1 MRKNIFIIVALQILI
16 ICSPSYTQD
25 PIITKPLTDGLII
38 ANKDL
43 LYNLVTVVNVD
54 GNVSRGF
61 LVGLKADTLILF
73 KDEQNIEFPIK
84 ELLTVTIEIERDNL
98 KGLAIGSILGVYLGN
113 LAFYQTEDQPTA
125 YWQGEDEGVIA
136 LVSVLCAFVG
146 GGIGYII
153 DIGTENDTEE
163 FNFGGDE
170 QEQIKELERLKAFLK
185 GDQLVESKF
194 HLNVQMSQVNTRY
207 SEIQRDE
214 NYPSYYYDED
224 KVTSFNL
231 LRKIQLTYFILE
243 DLEVGGAI
251 SWFGEPSIFWQY
263 IEYDSSITVTQTY
276 EGVGYYAV
284 VAYHPFRSIFTKTF
298 SWIIGGGIGFGN
310 VDYEFQKEKEKWGE
324 YPENTKETTTAR
336 IVSNFFSV
344 LLYTQFDLYLFDEL
358 SIGLAAD
365 YIVLPEKMYAI
376 PELNL
381 VERNLGNFSFGLS
394 IGLHF

>member
-1 MRKNIFIIVALQILI
+1 MRKNIFIIVVLQILI

-73 KDEQNIEFPIK
+73 KDEQNIEFPIQ
-84 ELLTVTIEIERDNL
+84 ELVTVTIKTQRDNL
-98 KGLAIGSILGVYLGN
+98 KGLAIGGILGMYLGN
-113 LAFYQTEDQPTA
+113 LAFFQAENQPTA
-125 YWQGEDEGVIA
+125 YWLGGDEGGKA
-136 LVSVLCAFVG
+136 LASILLGFVG
-146 GGIGYII
+146 GGIGYLI

-163 FNFGGDE
+163 FNFSEDE
-170 QEQIKELERLKAFLK
+170 QELIKELERLKAFLK
-185 GDQLVESKF
+185 GNQLVESKF

-214 NYPSYYYDED
+214 DYLYYNGYDE
-224 KVTSFNL
+224 VTSFNL
-231 LRKIQLTYFILE
+231 LRKIQLTYLILE

-251 SWFGEPSIFWQY
+251 SWFGEPSIFWHSY
-263 IEYDSSITVTQTY
+263 FGGDSSVTVTQTY

-284 VAYHPFRSIFTKTF
+284 VAYHPFHSTFSKTF
-298 SWIIGGGIGFGN
+298 SWTIGGGLGIGI
-310 VDYEFQKEKEKWGE
+310 VDYEFQKENMGG
-324 YPENTKETTTAR
+324 YPENTQETTTAR
-336 IVSNFFSV
+336 IDSNFFSV
-344 LLYTQFDLYLFDEL
+344 LLYTQFDLYIFEEL

-365 YIVLPEKMYAI
+365 YIVLPEKMCAI